1 MRIMKLYLMLFILIG
16 IAVGLVVGV
25 AFFRMDTIAHG
36 SSDMASMLAK
46 GQTRTY
52 YIAADEVKWDYAPSG
67 INQITGEAFDDAANV
82 FVANGPDRIGKV
94 YLKSQ
99 YREYTDAS
107 FATLKPIPDKWLH

>member
-1 MRIMKLYLMLFILIG
+1 MKRYWMLFMLFG
-16 IAVGLVVGV
+16 IAASLAIGV
-25 AFFRMDTIAHG
+25 AFFRMDMTAHG
-36 SSDMASMLAK
+36 SSDMAVGLAK

-67 INQITGEAFDDAANV
+67 INQITGEAFNDEANV